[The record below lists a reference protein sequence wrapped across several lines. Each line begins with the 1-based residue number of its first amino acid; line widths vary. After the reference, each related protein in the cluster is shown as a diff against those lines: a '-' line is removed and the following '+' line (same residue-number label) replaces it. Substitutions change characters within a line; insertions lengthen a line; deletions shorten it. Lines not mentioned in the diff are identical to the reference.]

1 MADWNLPTLTTL
13 YSGFLSGLKDRD
25 LDNAKMLDPAD
36 VTVTNP
42 VAGMKR
48 WASSASRFEEY
59 NGSAWVALV
68 AKYLIDVDTV
78 DGFHAGNASGNV
90 PVSNGTLNTNLNADM
105 VDGSHAGTSANNVL
119 KLDGSGLVPQ
129 ANIPSDIPWSKII
142 SEPTTL
148 AGYGITDALSTAG
161 GTMTS
166 GNLTLFQD
174 PSSAL
179 HAATK
184 QYVDGVSQGLDVKP
198 SVLAATTT
206 NITLSGA
213 QTIDGVTCNAG
224 ARVLVKNQSTTSQNG
239 IYVVAAGAWTRALD
253 ANTWDEHIG
262 AFVFVEQ
269 GTVNADTAWVCTVN
283 SGGTLGTTAVTFSQF
298 AGPGSVTAGTG
309 ISVSGMQVSLAT
321 GNTLSLFNLAVNGL
335 VARTAAN
342 TVTARSLSQ
351 PAAGFTISNS
361 DGVSGNPTFALAND
375 LSALE
380 GLASTGFA
388 VRTASDAWSQRTI
401 TGTTGRIVVT
411 DGNGVAGNPTINI
424 GSEVAT
430 LNTEDQAL
438 TGGVIVTSKSL
449 GTISSGTVTPDPG
462 DRPQQ
467 HYTNGG
473 AHTLA
478 PSTNAGSI
486 LVDITNNSTAGAI
499 TTSGFTK
506 VSGDSFTTTD
516 THKFRCHISVGNGGS
531 LLNVQAL
538 Q

>member
-1 MADWNLPTLTTL
+1 MADWNLPVLTTL
-13 YSGFLSGLKDRD
+13 YSAFLSGLKDRD

-48 WASSASRFEEY
+48 WASASSRFEEY
-59 NGSAWVALV
+59 NGSSWVALV

-78 DGFHAGNASGNV
+78 DGFHAGNASGNI
-90 PVSNGTLNTNLNADM
+90 PVSNGTVNTNLNADM
-105 VDGSHAGTSANNVL
+105 VDGSHAGTGANNVL

-129 ANIPSDIPWSKII
+129 ANIPSDIPWSKIV
-142 SEPTTL
+142 SEPTTI
-148 AGYGITDALSTAG
+148 AGYGITDALTTAG

-184 QYVDGVSQGLDVKP
+184 QYVDSVSQGLDVKP

-239 IYVVAAGAWTRALD
+239 IYVVAAGAWSRAAD
-253 ANTWDEHIG
+253 ANSWDEHVG

-283 SGGTLGTTAVTFSQF
+283 SGGTLGSTAVTFSQF
-298 AGPGSVTAGTG
+298 AGPGTVTAGTG
-309 ISVSGMQVSLAT
+309 ISVSGLQVSLAT
-321 GNTLSLFNLAVNGL
+321 SNVLSLFNLAVNGL
-335 VARTAAN
+335 VARTASN
-342 TVTARSLSQ
+342 TVTARTLAQ
-351 PAAGFTISNS
+351 PAAGFTITNA
-361 DGVSGNPTFALAND
+361 DGVSGNPTFALSAD
-375 LSALE
+375 LAALE
-380 GLASTGFA
+380 GLGSTGFA
-388 VRTASDAWSQRTI
+388 VRTASNAWSQRAI
-401 TGTTGRIVVT
+401 TGTSGRITIT
-411 DGNGVAGNPTINI
+411 DGDGVAGNPVINV
-424 GSEVAT
+424 GAEVAT

-438 TGGVIVTSKSL
+438 TGGVVVTSKSL
-449 GTISSGTVTPDPG
+449 GTITTGTVTPDPG

-478 PSTNAGSI
+478 PSGNAGSI
-486 LVDITNNSTAGAI
+486 LLDITNNASAGAI
-499 TTSGFTK
+499 TTSGFTL
-506 VSGDSFTTTD
+506 VVGDPFTTTD
-516 THKFRCHISVGNGGS
+516 GHKFRCHVSIGNAGS
-531 LLNVQAL
+531 ILSIQAM